1 MTSSGLPNVEGV
13 LPRLFPPESRKE
25 VCFKLDR
32 GVFQLYVCMY
42 VCVCVCVR
50 AYCIINIVCV
60 FMLCICA
67 VYTYLLAVTG
77 FIGKF

>member
-42 VCVCVCVR
+42 VCVCTCILHNK
-50 AYCIINIVCV
+50 YCIVCV
-60 FMLCICA
+60 FMYMCCVA
-67 VYTYLLAVTG
+67 YLLAVTG

>member
-13 LPRLFPPESRKE
+13 LPRLFPSESCKE

-42 VCVCVCVR
+42 VCMYVCVYVLI
-50 AYCIINIVCV
+50 A
-60 FMLCICA
+60 
-67 VYTYLLAVTG
+67 
-77 FIGKF
+77 